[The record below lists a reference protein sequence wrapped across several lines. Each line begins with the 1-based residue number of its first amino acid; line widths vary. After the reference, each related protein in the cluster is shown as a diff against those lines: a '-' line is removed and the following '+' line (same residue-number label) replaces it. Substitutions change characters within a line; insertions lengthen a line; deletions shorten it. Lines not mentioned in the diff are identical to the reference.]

1 MGLRDRIVADR
12 GRGEDSSDGVTY
24 YRRRLL
30 EEIDL
35 GEIAVLSEEQRR
47 ARLERVVG
55 RMVSREG
62 PVLTTAERA
71 RLIRRVV
78 DEAVGLGVLEPL
90 LADDSVTEIMV
101 NGTDE
106 IYVERDGRIERADFS
121 FSDEGQ
127 LYQTIDRIVSQI
139 NRRVDESSPMVDAR
153 LPTGERVN
161 VIIPPRG
168 AGLNGTPPAPPPPGP
183 DDAHPPLPAAV
194 HDRRARLDPLD
205 GRADGAAA

>member
-12 GRGEDSSDGVTY
+12 ARDNDGAPDGVAY

-30 EEIDL
+30 DEVDL
-35 GEIAVLSEEQRR
+35 NEIAVLSDEQRR

-62 PVLTTAERA
+62 PVLSTAERS

-106 IYVERDGRIERADFS
+106 IYIERDGRIERADIA
-121 FSDEGQ
+121 FSDEAQ
-127 LYQTIDRIVSQI
+127 LFQTIDRIVSQV

-153 LPTGERVN
+153 LPGGERVN
-161 VIIPPRG
+161 VIIPPL
-168 AGLNGTPPAPPPPGP
+168 A
-183 DDAHPPLPAAV
+183 
-194 HDRRARLDPLD
+194 LD
-205 GRADGAAA
+205 GPTVTIRRFPRPFRMHELVAPTDGRVQTLSEP

>member
-12 GRGEDSSDGVTY
+12 ARAADGSPEGVAY

-30 EEIDL
+30 DEVDL
-35 GEIAVLSEEQRR
+35 NEIAVLSEDQRR

-78 DEAVGLGVLEPL
+78 DEAVRLGVLEAL
-90 LADDSVTEIMV
+90 LAGDSVTEIMV

-106 IYVERDGRIERADFS
+106 IY
-121 FSDEGQ
+121 
-127 LYQTIDRIVSQI
+127 
-139 NRRVDESSPMVDAR
+139 
-153 LPTGERVN
+153 
-161 VIIPPRG
+161 
-168 AGLNGTPPAPPPPGP
+168 
-183 DDAHPPLPAAV
+183 
-194 HDRRARLDPLD
+194 
-205 GRADGAAA
+205 